1 MYAARPQRV
10 YYLKRRPDGQTA
22 KRRADVE
29 TARRRING
37 APMSKRRANGKP
49 AVARRT
55 PVVRAR
61 VAQKV
66 KTEMESSMFTV
77 CREPELPE
85 MKALTFPTRVR
96 EFSVQELQEGLQ
108 FEEIECVVSSRGQQ
122 LQYVGAK
129 KSFLI
134 GVAFQCTKFY
144 VYGIVKVADEPKVA
158 NDFGAEVG
166 LPAAAVS
173 SCESDYFEKPFHK
186 DMFDFLVHGVF
197 PDTKMTAKQRQN
209 WLSRSRSY
217 NVTET
222 RSGQG
227 ILWFQPKGEE
237 GKLLLVK
244 ALL

>member
-1 MYAARPQRV
+1 
-10 YYLKRRPDGQTA
+10 
-22 KRRADVE
+22 
-29 TARRRING
+29 
-37 APMSKRRANGKP
+37 
-49 AVARRT
+49 
-55 PVVRAR
+55 
-61 VAQKV
+61 
-66 KTEMESSMFTV
+66 MESSTFTV
-77 CREPELPE
+77 CREPQLPE
-85 MKALTFPTRVR
+85 MKALTFPTRVQ
-96 EFSVQELQEGLQ
+96 EFSLQELQEGLQ

-122 LQYVGAK
+122 LQYLGAK

-158 NDFGAEVG
+158 KDFGAEVG
-166 LPAAAVS
+166 STAAAVS

-209 WLSRSRSY
+209 WVSRSRSY

-222 RSGQG
+222 SYGQG

-237 GKLLLVK
+237 GKLLLV
-244 ALL
+244 